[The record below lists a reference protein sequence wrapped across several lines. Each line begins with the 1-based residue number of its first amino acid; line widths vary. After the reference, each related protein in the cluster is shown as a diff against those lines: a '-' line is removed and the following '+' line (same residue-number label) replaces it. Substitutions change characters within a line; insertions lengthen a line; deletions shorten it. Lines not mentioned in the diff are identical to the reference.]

1 MIGLPLQHNTS
12 QSNLTCPPAV
22 HGEGLTRIELT
33 QLLYQTYHAIWN
45 LEGALAAR
53 GVRVPAAK
61 SLPGFEMNLVANR
74 VAEFVGA
81 YVEQHGVGG
90 HEIASITR
98 PTGISISTSDTG
110 ALELL
115 VIESLFF
122 HNYLRAQSARFAG
135 QDPSLTIIARA
146 PTVPEDMRRV
156 AATPQAFFADERIR
170 ARYHGVHPDVLAP
183 KSDPEA
189 SSSAPG
195 TTSPGSMMPEGREA
209 SPAVGE
215 GSFAEMRG
223 PSTAVEEPMR
233 AAGADG
239 MAALFEEERRKLT
252 EEIHKKDQEL
262 NDSRVEI
269 RRLTAAAESFH
280 REASERIKQGEA
292 SSGAYRSELELLR
305 HQLQQASNEGARSQ
319 KEAAELQRKD
329 AQIDRLTR
337 QVASLRSHA
346 AEHLDREKI
355 LNAQL
360 TQSQKV
366 QGDLREALERSEHTI
381 TSLRTT
387 READSKEIAELRLTI
402 ENLNRRCETLGSADL
417 QTQVSKGKQLEAEV
431 VRLRAE
437 LEAMQERRAIDQIR
451 IEAQAHKIKA
461 QEWFRFE
468 SYTHIKE
475 AASDGRLVE
484 LLDPQAVVDLLEK
497 IDQLKGDVE
506 HQAKMRSGKGRYRRH
521 DPRGMETDIKP
532 KKDIA

>member
-1 MIGLPLQHNTS
+1 MHGLPLQHNTL

-22 HGEGLTRIELT
+22 HGEGLKKIELT
-33 QLLYQTYHAIWN
+33 QLLYQTYHASWN
-45 LEGALAAR
+45 LERALAAK

-61 SLPGFEMNLVANR
+61 LPAFFEMDLVANR
-74 VAEFVGA
+74 VVEFIDA
-81 YVEQHGVGG
+81 YVEQHDVGG
-90 HEIASITR
+90 HETAARIR
-98 PTGISISTSDTG
+98 PTGISISRSDIG

-122 HNYLRAQSARFAG
+122 HNYLRAQAARLAG
-135 QDPSLTIIARA
+135 QDSSLTIVARA

-156 AATPQAFFADERIR
+156 AATPEAFFADQRIR
-170 ARYHGVHPDVLAP
+170 ARYHAVRLDVAARTSAP
-183 KSDPEA
+183 ET
-189 SSSAPG
+189 SSSEGG
-195 TTSPGSMMPEGREA
+195 TTSSGSVKPEGREA
-209 SPAVGE
+209 SQAVGE
-215 GSFAEMRG
+215 ESFAEMRG
-223 PSTAVEEPMR
+223 PATPVEEPMR
-233 AAGADG
+233 AAGAVG
-239 MAALFEEERRKLT
+239 MAALFKEERRKLT

-292 SSGAYRSELELLR
+292 SLGAYRTELELLR
-305 HQLQQASNEGARSQ
+305 HQLQQASNEAARSQ

-366 QGDLREALERSEHTI
+366 QGDLREALGRSERTI

-402 ENLNRRCETLGSADL
+402 KNLNRRCETLGGADL
-417 QTQVSKGKQLEAEV
+417 QTELSEGKQLEAEV

-451 IEAQAHKIKA
+451 IEAQRHKIKA
-461 QEWFRFE
+461 QEWFRLE

-475 AASDGRLVE
+475 AAADGRLVE

-532 KKDIA
+532 NKEIA